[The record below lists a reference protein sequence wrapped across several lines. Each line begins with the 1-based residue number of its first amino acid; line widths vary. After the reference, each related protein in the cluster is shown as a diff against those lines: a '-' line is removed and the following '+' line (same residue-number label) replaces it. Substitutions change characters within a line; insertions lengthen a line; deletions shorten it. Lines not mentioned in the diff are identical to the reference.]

1 MAGRR
6 DSKKIV
12 YFPKKH
18 LQKDA
23 TGQAKETES
32 GIIRG
37 QHYSRSKDFLKLMS
51 AEAARG
57 VTAGVR
63 GVRER

>member
-18 LQKDA
+18 LQKDV

-37 QHYSRSKDFLKLMS
+37 QHYSRSKDFLN
-51 AEAARG
+51 AALAGRA
-57 VTAGVR
+57 VTLPSSGPQTA
-63 GVRER
+63 